1 MPTRRAET
9 SRESRQLLIKA
20 ATELFAE
27 RGFRRTT
34 LADIADHCGISRGS
48 IPWHFGNKEGLLQ
61 AVTDDMMKTTLGSE
75 APRPHSLDEAVPW
88 VADFIRRPGTRL
100 LITLIAE
107 AVEPQSP
114 VHDFYADVH
123 RALREWASQ
132 LTAGLTPPPGVSHAD
147 LDTVIIGALI
157 GLHQQWRVDPTAIDI
172 ERSLTALKTLLR
184 ANEANE

>member
-1 MPTRRAET
+1 MATRRTET

-27 RGFRRTT
+27 HGFRRTT

-61 AVTDDMMKTTLGSE
+61 AVIDDMMKTTFGPD
-75 APRPHSLDEAVPW
+75 APRARSIDEAVPW
-88 VADFIRRPGTRL
+88 ASDFIRRPDTRL

-107 AVEPQSP
+107 AVEPHSP
-114 VHDFYADVH
+114 VHGFYADLH

-132 LTAGLTPPPGVSHAD
+132 LTAGLTPPPRISRAA
-147 LDTVIIGALI
+147 LDAVVVGAVI
-157 GLHQQWRVDPTAIDI
+157 GLHQQWRVDPTAINID
-172 ERSLTALKTLLR
+172 RSLAALTALLL
-184 ANEANE
+184 ASE